1 MSDIVE
7 HGGPSPLWL
16 CPGKGNAVTQKGNVM
31 SKSLIQLLNTT
42 YPLIQAPMAGV
53 STPALAAAVSEAGA
67 LGSLGLASAS
77 LDQAAS
83 MIREVQSLT
92 RKPVNVNF
100 FCHQPTVADP
110 VANQAWLDHLR
121 PMFDEFGATPPSELR
136 DIYRPFP
143 GYAQMLEL
151 VLETRPAVVSF
162 HFGLPSQEYIDALK
176 NAGIV
181 LMATAT
187 TPAEARQIETAGI
200 DVLVAQG
207 YEAGG
212 HRGVFDPENGDAQFG
227 TFALVHMLAKQSSLP
242 VVAAGGIMDGD
253 AIKAALALGASGVQC
268 GTAFV
273 LCPESA
279 ANDAYRQALQSERAY
294 DTRVTITLSGR
305 AARGLR
311 NRLYI
316 DEPSAARPAT
326 PGYSMA
332 YDAAKALN
340 AVASARGN
348 YDFAA
353 QWAGQAA
360 ALARPMSA
368 AQMVQTLADEAGW

>member
-1 MSDIVE
+1 
-7 HGGPSPLWL
+7 
-16 CPGKGNAVTQKGNVM
+16 M
-31 SKSLIQLLNTT
+31 SKSLVQLLNTT

-53 STPALAAAVSEAGA
+53 TTPALAAAVSEAGA

-77 LDQAAS
+77 LDQARS
-83 MIREVQSLT
+83 MITETQRLT
-92 RKPVNVNF
+92 RKPVNINF
-100 FCHQPTVADP
+100 FCHRPTTPDHA
-110 VANQAWLDHLR
+110 ASQAWLAHLR
-121 PMFDEFGATPPSELR
+121 PMFEEFGATPPSELK

-143 GYAQMLEL
+143 DYQDMLEL

-181 LMATAT
+181 LMASAT
-187 TPAEARQIETAGI
+187 TPAEARQIEAAGI

-212 HRGVFDPENGDAQFG
+212 HRGVFEPEKGDAQYG
-227 TFALVHMLAKQSSLP
+227 TFALVHMLATQSALP
-242 VVAAGGIMDGD
+242 VVAAGGIMDGA
-253 AIKAALALGASGVQC
+253 AIKAALALGAAGVQC
-268 GTAFV
+268 GTAFI

-279 ANDAYRQALQSERAY
+279 ANAAYRKALQSERAY
-294 DTRVTITLSGR
+294 DTRVTTTLSGR

-316 DEPSAARPAT
+316 DEPASARPPT
-326 PGYSMA
+326 PGYSMT

-340 AVASARGN
+340 AAASSRGN
-348 YDFAA
+348 DEFAA

-360 ALARPMSA
+360 ALARAMPA
-368 AQMVQTLADEAGW
+368 TQMVQTLVTEAGW

>member
-1 MSDIVE
+1 M
-7 HGGPSPLWL
+7 
-16 CPGKGNAVTQKGNVM
+16 NQ
-31 SKSLIQLLNTT
+31 SLNQLLNIK

-53 STPALAAAVSEAGA
+53 STPALAAAVSEAGG

-77 LDQAAS
+77 LDQARS
-83 MIREVQSLT
+83 MIGEVQRLT
-92 RKPVNVNF
+92 RKPVNINF
-100 FCHQPTVADP
+100 FCHKPTVPDRA
-110 VANQAWLDHLR
+110 ANQAWLAHLH
-121 PMFDEFGATPPSELR
+121 PMFEEFGATPPADLQ

-143 GYAQMLEL
+143 GYDDMLAL

-162 HFGLPSQEYIDALK
+162 HFGLPSADYIKALQ

-181 LMATAT
+181 LMASAT
-187 TPAEARQIETAGI
+187 TPAEAKQIEAAGI

-212 HRGVFDPENGDAQFG
+212 HRGVFDPENGDAQYG
-227 TFALVHMLAKQSSLP
+227 TFALVHMLATQSSLP
-242 VVAAGGIMDGD
+242 VVAAGGIMDGA
-253 AIKAALALGASGVQC
+253 AIKAALALGAAGVQC

-279 ANDAYRQALQSERAY
+279 ANGAYREALQSERAY
-294 DTRVTITLSGR
+294 ETRVTTTLSGR

-316 DEPSAARPAT
+316 DEPAGARPPT
-326 PGYSMA
+326 PGYSMT

-340 AVASARGN
+340 AAASAKGN
-348 YDFAA
+348 FDFAA

-360 ALARPMSA
+360 ALARPMPA
-368 AQMVQTLADEAGW
+368 ADMVQTLVKEAGW